1 MSDSPPS
8 LKAHSAQPANF
19 QDAILSADELELRA
33 QGHKGELPR
42 QFSTLS
48 TLAIAFLLTSAW
60 IGYSA
65 TFPYPLLAGGGPYVF
80 WGLIVATIAC
90 SIITAGLAELSSA
103 YPSTGG
109 QYHFAFMV
117 SSEKTRAAVAF
128 VMGWLSVIA
137 YCLFTASA
145 TIVCAQIT
153 AAIAGFWHPD
163 YVATQW
169 QIYLM
174 YILYQALATAVVVL
188 FPRQLP
194 KTEIGFFLI
203 SVSGCIVFFITVL
216 SASDTKQP
224 AEVVFTEVVNVTGW
238 SDGVSFILGVGTCM
252 YAYIATDGASHIAE
266 EIPNPGKGVPRTMM
280 LSLGISAVSVIPWTL
295 AFLFSTNDLDAVA
308 SSSFPILEVY
318 QQALNNRSGATFLA
332 VWLLVIYFGSVVSVV
347 AATGRL
353 TWAFARDNGLPYSP
367 TFAKISPSLQ
377 MPVNATIASSVFVAC
392 YGAIY
397 VGSTTAFNSFIS
409 MSILSLNVT
418 YAIPQGIVFFRGRD
432 KVLPHTRQFNLGKIF
447 GPFCNIFCVC
457 WVCLYT
463 VLFCLPTFL
472 PAEVESMNYVSVVV
486 AGCALIIVI
495 MWFSGKRKTFVG
507 PIINMELLEAA
518 KIQHVDAETQATI
531 LAGEKVV
538 ESR

>member
-1 MSDSPPS
+1 MSDSQ
-8 LKAHSAQPANF
+8 LSAKERSTQPAVA
-19 QDAILSADELELRA
+19 QDGLLSADELELRA

-80 WGLIVATIAC
+80 WGLIVATVAC
-90 SIITAGLAELSSA
+90 SIIR
-103 YPSTGG
+103 G

-117 SSEKTRAAVAF
+117 SSEKTRASVAF

-153 AAIAGFWHPD
+153 AAIAGFWHED
-163 YVATQW
+163 YAATQW
-169 QIYLM
+169 QVYLM
-174 YILYQALATAVVVL
+174 YIMYQALATAVVVL

-194 KTEIGFFLI
+194 KTEIMFFFI

-216 SASDTKQP
+216 SASGTKQP
-224 AEVVFTEVVNVTGW
+224 AKIVFTEVVNTTGW
-238 SDGVSFILGVGTCM
+238 SDGVSFILAVGTS
-252 YAYIATDGASHIAE
+252 I
-266 EIPNPGKGVPRTMM
+266 
-280 LSLGISAVSVIPWTL
+280 SVIPWTL
-295 AFLFSTNDLDAVA
+295 AFMFSTNDLDAVA
-308 SSSFPILEVY
+308 SAQLPILEVY
-318 QQALNNRSGATFLA
+318 YQAMNNRSGATFFA

-353 TWAFARDNGLPYSP
+353 TWAFARDNGLPFSP
-367 TFAKISPSLQ
+367 TLARIHPKLQ
-377 MPVNATIASSVFVAC
+377 MPVNATIASSIAVAI
-392 YGAIY
+392 YGVIY

-418 YAIPQGIVFFRGRD
+418 YAIPQGIVLWRGRD
-432 KVLPHTRQFNLGKIF
+432 KVLPSTRQFNLGKII
-447 GPFCNIFCVC
+447 GPFCNIFCVL
-457 WVCLYT
+457 WVSLYT

-472 PAEVESMNYVSVVV
+472 PAEASDMNYVSVVV
-486 AGCALIIVI
+486 AGCALIIVV
-495 MWFSGKRKTFVG
+495 MWFTGKRKTFTG
-507 PIINMELLEAA
+507 PMINMELLEAA
-518 KIQHVDAETQATI
+518 EGRHMDAETQATYI
-531 LAGEKVV
+531 QASEKAV
-538 ESR
+538 ERR

>member
-1 MSDSPPS
+1 
-8 LKAHSAQPANF
+8 
-19 QDAILSADELELRA
+19 
-33 QGHKGELPR
+33 
-42 QFSTLS
+42 
-48 TLAIAFLLTSAW
+48 
-60 IGYSA
+60 
-65 TFPYPLLAGGGPYVF
+65 
-80 WGLIVATIAC
+80 
-90 SIITAGLAELSSA
+90 
-103 YPSTGG
+103 
-109 QYHFAFMV
+109 
-117 SSEKTRAAVAF
+117 
-128 VMGWLSVIA
+128 
-137 YCLFTASA
+137 
-145 TIVCAQIT
+145 
-153 AAIAGFWHPD
+153 
-163 YVATQW
+163 
-169 QIYLM
+169 
-174 YILYQALATAVVVL
+174 
-188 FPRQLP
+188 
-194 KTEIGFFLI
+194 
-203 SVSGCIVFFITVL
+203 
-216 SASDTKQP
+216 
-224 AEVVFTEVVNVTGW
+224 
-238 SDGVSFILGVGTCM
+238 
-252 YAYIATDGASHIAE
+252 
-266 EIPNPGKGVPRTMM
+266 MM

-507 PIINMELLEAA
+507 PVSSYPVLRSLCLF
-518 KIQHVDAETQATI
+518 DR
-531 LAGEKVV
+531 EKVV
-538 ESR
+538 LIRSDTDYKHGTPRGR